1 MNIKKVAF
9 VKQIKAT
16 IKLNRD
22 ETGCIHVKRWI
33 TKIITIDIE
42 EYANEMAKLF
52 GISQILSKLQCPFLP
67 VATG

>member
-1 MNIKKVAF
+1 M
-9 VKQIKAT
+9 
-16 IKLNRD
+16 
-22 ETGCIHVKRWI
+22 KRWI
-33 TKIITIDIE
+33 IKIITIDIE